1 MRDVTLTIL
10 LVALLAGWFS
20 IRGPI
25 ELPNE
30 RGLGPG
36 DDRAGESPLVDS
48 TPGMLAE
55 AMTAS
60 APAEYAEMEA
70 VETLDGES
78 AWEEMTV
85 TVTEVER
92 MDPFVI
98 GCVVGGALV
107 LAGVFASPAAAWLW
121 DKIHKK

>member
-48 TPGMLAE
+48 TPGMLTE

-92 MDPFVI
+92 MDPFLI

-121 DKIHKK
+121 DKIHK